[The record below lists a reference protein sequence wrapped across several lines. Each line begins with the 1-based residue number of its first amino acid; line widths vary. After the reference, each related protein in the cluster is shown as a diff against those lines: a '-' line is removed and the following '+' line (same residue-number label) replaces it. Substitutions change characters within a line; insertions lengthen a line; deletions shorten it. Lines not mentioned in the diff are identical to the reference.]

1 MEHERSARGQPPF
14 VHTGH
19 APVHCRGALKKKA
32 MCSVERRGLFLP
44 ETQSPVNK
52 AFHAANQ
59 KKTARAKQDVIPL
72 EAP

>member
-1 MEHERSARGQPPF
+1 
-14 VHTGH
+14 
-19 APVHCRGALKKKA
+19 